1 MTQRV
6 DTFPLRRKWRCGES
20 HDVDY
25 LTPLPH
31 PIVILLPFS
40 DHGACTEEAF
50 SKFAMEALLFVRMLE
65 PSAGFRSALFI
76 FPISVDSTPPTQTRI
91 WEDNMDSSLFLT
103 LPQPSTLPEILPY
116 LQIHPEAAPPPP
128 RRNAYLNHL
137 SYLDHLLSLFPLLS
151 LSRLPQPVPHMKQR
165 DLLKT

>member
-1 MTQRV
+1 MRWITLLWARPGAEQFMSVSLTQRV

-128 RRNAYLNHL
+128 RRNETL
-137 SYLDHLLSLFPLLS
+137 SCAL
-151 LSRLPQPVPHMKQR
+151 
-165 DLLKT
+165 TN